1 MGRIRKRLRG
11 VPLPVAFIICALCC
25 ILAAFGATKATIRFA
40 ENKLKGIMDKYKSD
54 EIVKIIPTDNSEF
67 FAILGVDSNIN
78 RDEIGI
84 EYIPPKNGSSDENLV
99 TYQPGNPVGFNIQ
112 NNAESNENPTGGEF
126 VEFPAT
132 VVPIN
137 SSENSNEQI
146 VRYKLQDA
154 DQKKYDFFSRLN
166 GIAAILWYSVFLA
179 IAALV
184 FYLCKI
190 KKPFRVLNTA
200 VQKISDNDLNF
211 RIDYA
216 RQDEFGRLCQAF
228 EAMRQELVKSN
239 QKMWNSI
246 EERKRLN
253 AAFAHDLRTPLT
265 VIRGYIDLLL
275 DNFGN
280 DVNDNEARGFVN
292 EISDQIVRL
301 NKFTDTM
308 GTLQRLEDYE
318 PCRKNVSSSE
328 VTEMISETATLL
340 FPNGKAEVISELEE
354 QNLNL
359 DKEAL
364 AQICENVLSNAARHA
379 KKKITAQLRQDREYI
394 TIIIEDDGA
403 GFTKKDLE
411 NAALVYYRGEKSES
425 GTSPHFGLGLYIS
438 SLLAEKLGGNIR
450 LDNGENGGAKIS
462 IKIRAI

>member
-1 MGRIRKRLRG
+1 MGRIRKWLRG
-11 VPLPVAFIICALCC
+11 VPLSAAFIICALCC
-25 ILAAFGATKATIRFA
+25 ILAAFGVTKATIWFA
-40 ENKLKGIMDKYKSD
+40 ENKLSGIMDKYKSD

-67 FAILGVDSNIN
+67 FAILGVDNIT
-78 RDEIGI
+78 DEIGF
-84 EYIPPKNGSSDENLV
+84 EYIPPNNDSADEHQATISASDLI
-99 TYQPGNPVGFNIQ
+99 GFNTQ
-112 NNAESNENPTGGEF
+112 NNAEYVENSNINF
-126 VEFPAT
+126 VELPAT
-132 VVPIN
+132 VKPIDP
-137 SSENSNEQI
+137 NERI
-146 VRYKLQDA
+146 VRYGLLEDDRKQ
-154 DQKKYDFFSRLN
+154 YDFFSWLN
-166 GIAAILWYSVFLA
+166 GIAAILWYSVCLA
-179 IAALV
+179 AAALV
-184 FYLCKI
+184 FYLWKI
-190 KKPFRVLNTA
+190 KRPFRILNTA
-200 VQKISDNDLNF
+200 VQKVSENDLNF
-211 RIDYA
+211 RIDYES
-216 RQDEFGRLCQAF
+216 QDEFGRLCQAF
-228 EAMRQELVKSN
+228 EVMRQELVKSN

-280 DVNDNEARGFVN
+280 DMNDGEARGFVN

-318 PCRKNVSSSE
+318 PCRKSVTSFE
-328 VTEMISETATLL
+328 VMEMISETAVLL

-379 KKKITAQLRQDREYI
+379 KERITVHISQDREYI
-394 TIIIEDDGA
+394 SIIVEDDGT
-403 GFTKKDLE
+403 GFSKKDLE
-411 NAALVYYRGEKSES
+411 NAALAYYRGEKSDN

-438 SLLAEKLGGNIR
+438 SLLAEKLGGNIG
-450 LDNGENGGAKIS
+450 LDNGESGGAKIS
-462 IKIRAI
+462 IKIRGI